1 MTPKPPR
8 FQTLRVLGALM
19 IREMI
24 TKYGRSWG
32 GYAWAILEPVGMIAI
47 LSLAFS
53 QFIRTPPIGHS
64 FVLFYATG
72 YLPFHFF
79 SEIANST
86 STSISVNRP
95 LMHLPMIT
103 LLDAILA
110 RFFLSLLTLIVVST
124 IVIGTMPFLVA
135 DAVRL
140 DVPIV
145 LISMA
150 AGSILGLGVG
160 TMNSVLFAY
169 IPSWQPIWAIINRP
183 LFIISGVF
191 FTYESMPTHIQ
202 NILWW
207 NPLIHVVGQ
216 ARRGFYPTYEG
227 TYVSYI
233 FLFGVALVCSLL
245 GLPFLPE
252 TAVS

>member
-1 MTPKPPR
+1 
-8 FQTLRVLGALM
+8 M

-32 GYAWAILEPVGMIAI
+32 GYIWAILEPVGMIAI

-53 QFIRTPPIGHS
+53 QFIRTPPIGQS

-79 SEIANST
+79 SEIANNT
-86 STSISVNRP
+86 GTSIAVNRP

-103 LLDAILA
+103 QLDTILA
-110 RFFLSLLTLIVVST
+110 RFLLSLLTLIVVST
-124 IVIGTMPFLVA
+124 IVIGAMPFLVA
-135 DAVRL
+135 DTVRFSI
-140 DVPIV
+140 PIV

-150 AGSILGLGVG
+150 AGAVLGLGVG

-191 FTYESMPTHIQ
+191 FTFESMPAHIQ
-202 NILWW
+202 AILWW
-207 NPLIHVVGQ
+207 NPLIHVVGE

-227 TYVSYI
+227 AYVSYLYVFGLGI
-233 FLFGVALVCSLL
+233 ALFVVGAALLARNRSFVI
-245 GLPFLPE
+245 E
-252 TAVS
+252 NI